1 MNPHITLNLTRSLR
15 HLRISAYYLWRAI
28 LTALV
33 AGAFW
38 LFLKLYALC
47 TQVAALFRAYRTV
60 CILSMVILLMGIL
73 QLISVMYIYKLR
85 AAQDLIELN
94 QQRIVHESD
103 SIRHAEIR
111 YRSFHSN
118 I

>member
-15 HLRISAYYLWRAI
+15 CLRLSIHFFICAI
-28 LTALV
+28 LTAL
-33 AGAFW
+33 AL
-38 LFLKLYALC
+38 LFLWLCRKLYTLC
-47 TQVAALFRAYRTV
+47 TQVTALFRAYRTI

-73 QLISVMYIYKLR
+73 QLVSVMYIYKLR

>member
-15 HLRISAYYLWRAI
+15 HLRLSIHYLWRAI
-28 LTALV
+28 LTALFV
-33 AGAFW
+33 AAFW
-38 LFLKLYALC
+38 LWRKFGALY
-47 TQVAALFRAYRTV
+47 TQVLVLFRAYRTI

-73 QLISVMYIYKLR
+73 QLVSVMYIYKLR